1 MNNGFDAVCWDHDGL
16 LVDSEA
22 YFFAATR
29 EVFGEAG
36 VELTAA
42 RWSEEYLAKAW
53 TTTAVGIALGLSPDR
68 MEGLVAER
76 NRRYRAMLELS
87 TPFRPA
93 VRETLEALATRVP
106 MALVTGSCRADID
119 LMHRRTGLLGLF
131 RVIVTREDYPE
142 AKPAPDGYLEA
153 AKRLGLAPERCL
165 AVEDSARG
173 LGAAI
178 AAGMRCVVV
187 PSDLTRSLRFDGA
200 LAMEETVAAVPGYVA
215 GVGAR

>member
-1 MNNGFDAVCWDHDGL
+1 MNTGFDAVCWDHDGL

-22 YFFAATR
+22 FFFAATR
-29 EVFGEAG
+29 EVFAEAG
-36 VELTAA
+36 VELSASF
-42 RWSEEYLAKAW
+42 WSGEYLAKAT
-53 TTTAVGIALGLSPDR
+53 TTTAVGIALGLAPAR
-68 MEGLVAER
+68 MEQIVTER
-76 NRRYRAMLELS
+76 NRRYRAILEAR

-93 VRETLEALATRVP
+93 VRETLETLSTRVP
-106 MALVTGSCRADID
+106 MALVTGSGRADID

-153 AKRLGLAPERCL
+153 AKRLGLAPQRCL

-187 PSDLTRSLRFDGA
+187 PSDLTRSQRFDGA
-200 LAMEETVAAVPGYVA
+200 HAVEISVAAVPGHVA
-215 GVGAR
+215 AMDAL

>member
-1 MNNGFDAVCWDHDGL
+1 MNTGFDAVCWDHDGL

-22 YFFAATR
+22 FFFAATR
-29 EVFGEAG
+29 EVFAEAG
-36 VELTAA
+36 VELSASF
-42 RWSEEYLAKAW
+42 WSGEYLSKAT
-53 TTTAVGIALGLSPDR
+53 TTTAVGIALGLALAR
-68 MEGLVAER
+68 MESIVTER
-76 NRRYRAMLELS
+76 NRRYRAMLEVR

-93 VRETLEALATRVP
+93 VRETLEALSMRVP
-106 MALVTGSCRADID
+106 MALVTGSGRADID

-131 RVIVTREDYPE
+131 RFVITREDYPE

-153 AKRLGLAPERCL
+153 AKRLGLPPQRCL

-187 PSDLTRSLRFDGA
+187 PSDLTRSQRFEGA
-200 LAMEETVAAVPGYVA
+200 HAVETSVAAVPGYVRA
-215 GVGAR
+215 TGAR